1 MHAIYKNTSEIHIK
15 LAPNAIRRARAGLFL
30 GVSGAEFI
38 GKTHSVHKS
47 PLLVQ
52 TAMTVLVLTIY
63 LLLII
68 SYLFLV

>member
-38 GKTHSVHKS
+38 GKT
-47 PLLVQ
+47 Q
-52 TAMTVLVLTIY
+52 TVAF
-63 LLLII
+63 I
-68 SYLFLV
+68 STDSNDRISSNYLFIYY